1 MLAVRSTMQDAPL
14 TVARM
19 LRYGSTVHADARV
32 ATWMGTHAR
41 YRSYGEIG
49 IRCARLA
56 NALRALGVTGDQRVG
71 TFMWNNAEHLEA
83 YLAVP
88 AMGAVLHTI
97 NHAEDRVVLV
107 SETTLPRFAELLPEL
122 PTVEHV
128 VVVGGGR
135 SSAFRSAGKLTHDY
149 EELLAAQSEAAYWVD
164 PDERSAAA
172 LGYTSGTTGE
182 PKGVAYS
189 HRSIYLHSMS
199 VASPAAFGLS
209 SADVITPIVPMF
221 HVNAWGMPWAAFLAG
236 AGQLLPDRFLQPES
250 LVAMMARERPTLA
263 GAMTTTWS
271 GVLESLRGQPTGGG
285 PRDPAAHR
293 AEGAGRADLSSLR
306 QVLVGGSTCP
316 PALIKEFE
324 EEHGVRVM
332 QGWGMTET
340 SPIATVSHPPAG
352 LAADDAWPYRISQG
366 RLLPSL
372 EARLIGSDGTPV
384 PHDGKSV
391 GELEI
396 RGPWIADSYYRPEP
410 ADAEAA
416 KRFANGWLRTGDI
429 GSLTPD
435 GYLTLTDRAKDVIRS
450 GGEWISSVEL
460 ESQLTS
466 HPAVAEAAVVA
477 VPDVRWHERPLA
489 AVVFSEGRRVE
500 LAELRDYLASR
511 IDWWQVPE
519 RWSVIPAVPRTSVG
533 KFDKKELRR
542 QYAEGTLEVTVLEQ
556 D

>member
-1 MLAVRSTMQDAPL
+1 MRSTMQDAPL

-19 LRYGSTVHADARV
+19 LRYGSTVHADARA

-49 IRCARLA
+49 ARCARLA

-97 NHAEDRVVLV
+97 NFRFSKHQLVYTINHAEDRVVLV

-135 SSAFRSAGKLTHDY
+135 SAAFRSTGKLTHDY
-149 EELLAAQSEAAYWVD
+149 EELLAGHSETREWTD
-164 PDERSAAA
+164 PDETSAAA
-172 LGYTSGTTGE
+172 LCYTTGTTGE

-199 VASPAAFGLS
+199 AISPAVFGLHAS
-209 SADVITPIVPMF
+209 DVLMSIVPMF

-250 LVAMMARERPTLA
+250 LVAMIAHERPTLA
-263 GAMTTTWS
+263 GAVTTTWS
-271 GVLESLRGQPTGGG
+271 GVLESLR
-285 PRDPAAHR
+285 HR
-293 AEGAGRADLSSLR
+293 PVDMSSLR
-306 QVLVGGSTCP
+306 MVQVGGSTCP

-324 EEHGVRVM
+324 EEHGVRVL

-340 SPIATVSHPPAG
+340 SPIATVAHPPGG
-352 LAADDAWPYRISQG
+352 LSAEDAWPYRISQG

-372 EARLIGSDGTPV
+372 EARLIGTDGLPL
-384 PHDGKSV
+384 PPDGKSV

-410 ADAEAA
+410 TDAEASR
-416 KRFANGWLRTGDI
+416 RFADGWLRTGDI
-429 GSLTPD
+429 GTLTPD

-460 ESQLTS
+460 ESQLMT

-500 LAELRDYLASR
+500 LAELRDFLASR

-519 RWSVIPAVPRTSVG
+519 RWSVIPAVPKTSVG

-542 QYAEGTLEVTVLEQ
+542 RYAEGMLDVITLEH